1 MQVLGER
8 CAVHAVLLTATKEG
22 CSQLASAADFLSVLN
37 SPHLKENRKEEEG
50 CKSQVFTL
58 CDLLPTLQ
66 HNECSLLRAHLAAA
80 HFRVDSPVSEGSV
93 MARRGSI

>member
-1 MQVLGER
+1 M
-8 CAVHAVLLTATKEG
+8 HAVLLTTTKEG
-22 CSQLASAADFLSVLN
+22 CSELASAADFLSALN

-66 HNECSLLRAHLAAA
+66 HNECSLFEHTWPLLTFVLIHL
-80 HFRVDSPVSEGSV
+80 FLK
-93 MARRGSI
+93 AR